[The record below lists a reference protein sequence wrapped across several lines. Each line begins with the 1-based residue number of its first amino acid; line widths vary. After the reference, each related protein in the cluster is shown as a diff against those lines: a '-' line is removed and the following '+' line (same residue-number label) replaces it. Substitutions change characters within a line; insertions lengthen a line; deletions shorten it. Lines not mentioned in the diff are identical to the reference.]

1 MLPISQIRVSK
12 AVLDI
17 LKLFV
22 HKGFLGRWIN
32 LAYYFEN
39 DIPIGS
45 DSTLFHAITAFCFIF
60 LFDRFVVLQW
70 IDVYSFTRAT
80 LIETGFYTKTLY
92 GNNQIIISPLEH
104 AHSKRVEQIGLS
116 LQQIY
121 SHFKWKHFDFI
132 VKALVIVK
140 VSQLL
145 FSTKTKLLLQY
156 KVIITTKLLRLHETI
171 IKYNYI

>member
-70 IDVYSFTRAT
+70 IDVYSFTRAA

-92 GNNQIIISPLEH
+92 GNNQIIINIALRTCSFKKSWTNRFVFTADL
-104 AHSKRVEQIGLS
+104 LS
-116 LQQIY
+116 FQMKTFLFY
-121 SHFKWKHFDFI
+121 CKS
-132 VKALVIVK
+132 
-140 VSQLL
+140 VS
-145 FSTKTKLLLQY
+145 
-156 KVIITTKLLRLHETI
+156 
-171 IKYNYI
+171 NC

>member
-1 MLPISQIRVSK
+1 M
-12 AVLDI
+12 
-17 LKLFV
+17 
-22 HKGFLGRWIN
+22 
-32 LAYYFEN
+32 YYFEN
-39 DIPIGS
+39 DFPMGS

-60 LFDRFVVLQW
+60 LFDRFVVLHW
-70 IDVYSFTRAT
+70 IDVYSFTRAA

-92 GNNQIIISPLEH
+92 GNNQIIINIALRTCSFKKSWTNRFVFTADL
-104 AHSKRVEQIGLS
+104 LS
-116 LQQIY
+116 FQMKT
-121 SHFKWKHFDFI
+121 SFI

-156 KVIITTKLLRLHETI
+156 KVIITNKLLRLHETI